1 VELTQTSMGDVFE
14 FAIPCHPFNP
24 QIRHLLNMALSEFS
38 LRLSQAASKSSWVRR
53 VLAIFGIGELS
64 SAQQA
69 LGQLN

>member
-1 VELTQTSMGDVFE
+1 MLSAGWGD
-14 FAIPCHPFNP
+14 C
-24 QIRHLLNMALSEFS
+24 NMALSDFS